1 MIKSISKIDKILFC
15 SLIFLTMVFVLFKI
29 NSFVF
34 PIISLCL
41 NMFLIII
48 VKEIKKILNIKFSK
62 LQKIV
67 MLLCVIFIYLFYF
80 ISIINRKFIYYWD
93 YSCYYNLQVGLE
105 ESFSGGIFSGIKS
118 FIGITWSGEYGNFLT
133 FFPEF
138 IFNFTNKTINSYV
151 LSCVLIYVPYI
162 VVSFSILLIKIM
174 DLFKVKKQNIIYI
187 TSMFSF
193 ILFPILHATFI
204 YGQPDIFGITFIFLI
219 IALTINYEF
228 KKLIKTVNAINP
240 KAFSIVDTKGTLGQN
255 DIQGLYKLIEDE
267 LNESISLCF
276 HSHNN
281 LALSFLNTKKLI
293 SLCQKRE
300 LILDCS
306 IFGMGRGAG
315 NLHGELLMSYLN
327 NVYGKNYN
335 ISPLFEI
342 IEKYINPIYK
352 KTPWKSSLP
361 YFLSALNRC
370 HQDYAKYLADKE
382 NLSFEFINTLLCA
395 IPKNKKS
402 SYDENL
408 IKEMY
413 QSAHK
418 ENSLARSASIS

>member
-1 MIKSISKIDKILFC
+1 MKKNVANIKILDCTLRDGGYINGWNFGKEC
-15 SLIFLTMVFVLFKI
+15 ITQTFNALNKTGVDYIECGFLQDNEFSNNKTLFGSFEHFGKTFKKNGAKLALMLKYGHFEQNKIPKKTKGNPCDVIRVNYCKKESTQAIKLIE
-29 NSFVF
+29 
-34 PIISLCL
+34 
-41 NMFLIII
+41 
-48 VKEIKKILNIKFSK
+48 EIKDLGYE
-62 LQKIV
+62 
-67 MLLCVIFIYLFYF
+67 IFINPAN
-80 ISIINRKFIYYWD
+80 I
-93 YSCYYNLQVGLE
+93 
-105 ESFSGGIFSGIKS
+105 
-118 FIGITWSGEYGNFLT
+118 
-133 FFPEF
+133 
-138 IFNFTNKTINSYV
+138 
-151 LSCVLIYVPYI
+151 
-162 VVSFSILLIKIM
+162 
-174 DLFKVKKQNIIYI
+174 DLYE
-187 TSMFSF
+187 
-193 ILFPILHATFI
+193 
-204 YGQPDIFGITFIFLI
+204 
-219 IALTINYEF
+219 NYEF